1 MSIRHKA
8 ADFDAENRVAELF
21 TKLGQGKW
29 RVRQAVHFACYDL
42 IVYPRESKIPVAL
55 VEVKSRN
62 MASTDHPDVHV
73 SLFKIQRC
81 LGEVKK
87 LGAAYLVFA
96 AVLTDGVF
104 VLRIDNKEQLA
115 NYATRVGG
123 RWDRPE
129 RLKCDL
135 ETMVI
140 FPMGS
145 MKKIA

>member
-1 MSIRHKA
+1 M
-8 ADFDAENRVAELF
+8 VPL
-21 TKLGQGKW
+21 
-29 RVRQAVHFACYDL
+29 
-42 IVYPRESKIPVAL
+42 AL

-62 MASTDHPDVHV
+62 MASTDHDDIHV

-81 LGEVKK
+81 LDEVRK
-87 LGAAYLVFA
+87 LGASYLVFA
-96 AVLTDGVF
+96 AVLSDGVF

-115 NYATRVGG
+115 EYATRIGG

-140 FPMGS
+140 FPIGIL
-145 MKKIA
+145 KKLA